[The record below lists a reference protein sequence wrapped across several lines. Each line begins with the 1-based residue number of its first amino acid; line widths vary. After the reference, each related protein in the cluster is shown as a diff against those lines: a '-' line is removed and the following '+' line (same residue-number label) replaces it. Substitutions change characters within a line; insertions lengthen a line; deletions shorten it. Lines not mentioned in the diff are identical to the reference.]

1 MERSKFN
8 GKAIES
14 LRELVDDRANQQERS
29 RQLLADFAEGHGGT
43 NPSEEEKRV
52 P

>member
-8 GKAIES
+8 GKAIEN
-14 LRELVDDRANQQERS
+14 LPELFEHRANQQERS
-29 RQLLADFAEGHGGT
+29 RQLSADFAEGHAGT
-43 NPSEEEKRV
+43 NPSEDEKRV